1 MSFRAPI
8 RRIALARPALAAR
21 GFHSTPRAF
30 VRVGQ
35 EIPNLD
41 VLLEDSPGNKVNLA
55 EEFQSANGYIVGVPA
70 AFSGTCSSKH
80 IPSYINHPKLK
91 QAGQVF
97 VVSVNDPFV
106 MKAWSEQL
114 DPAKQTGVIRDY
126 LSNFSQIRFL
136 GDPTGEFTKALD
148 LGFEAY
154 EVFGGM
160 RGKRYALKVE
170 DGKVSKAHVEPDN
183 TGSAVSMAEQVLD

>member
-1 MSFRAPI
+1 MSLRAPL
-8 RRIALARPALAAR
+8 RRVTFARPSSSISVAAR
-21 GFHSTPRAF
+21 SFHSTPRAS

-35 EIPNLD
+35 EIPNTD

-55 EEFQSANGYIVGVPA
+55 EEFKTSNGYIVGVPA

-106 MKAWSEQL
+106 MKAWSDQL
-114 DPAKQTGVIRDY
+114 DPAKQTG
-126 LSNFSQIRFL
+126 IRFL

-154 EVFGGM
+154 AVFGGM

-170 DGKVSKAHVEPDN
+170 DGKVSKAYVEPDN